1 MVDAVAVVDG
11 NDLGGG
17 DLDGHH
23 SPPLNV
29 GPATK
34 GSIGGRSSGAR
45 GGKKVLSQT
54 TKPS

>member
-1 MVDAVAVVDG
+1 MVDTVAVVDG